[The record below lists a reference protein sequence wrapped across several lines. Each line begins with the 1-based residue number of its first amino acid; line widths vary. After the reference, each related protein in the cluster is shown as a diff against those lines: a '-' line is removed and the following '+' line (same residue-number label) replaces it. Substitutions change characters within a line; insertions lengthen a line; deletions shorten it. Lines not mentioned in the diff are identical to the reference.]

1 MTPEER
7 ARAEIDRQL
16 TACGWVVQDRAEMD
30 IYAAP
35 GVAVREFP
43 LQGGEEADYLLYAYE
58 QAIGVVE
65 AKPEGFTLHG
75 VEAQSA
81 KYAHGLSPD
90 VPAYR
95 LPLPF
100 LYESTGKVT
109 QFTNGLEPEP
119 RSREVFAFHRPEELL
134 RLVGL
139 DRQLRG
145 ALRALPPLEPAGLW
159 PAQITAIEN
168 LETSLR
174 ANRPRAL
181 VQMATGSGKTFTAV
195 SAIYRLV
202 KYAGARRVLF
212 LVDRANLG
220 RQTYREF
227 QQYVSPYNGLTFTDE
242 YNVQLLRSN
251 TLDPVS
257 RVCITTVQRL
267 YSMLKGED
275 AYDEGNEEGSQFEA
289 DASLVRE
296 PVPVAYNGRIPIEAF
311 DVIVVDECHRSIYN
325 LWRQVLEYFD
335 AFIVGLTATPSKS
348 TVGFFGGNLVM
359 EYNHARAVAD
369 GVNVDFDVYRIRTR
383 VTERGATLTREP
395 GYYAPYRHR
404 RTRVRRR
411 VALDDDLT
419 YSANRL
425 DRDVVSEDQIRLVL
439 RTFRDRL
446 PEIFPGRTEVP
457 KTLIFAKD
465 DSHAEDIT
473 RQARLVFDKG
483 NDFCQK
489 ITYKTTGVKPED
501 LLAQFRN
508 SYYPRIAVTVDMIA
522 TGTDVKPLECVFFM
536 RNVRSAN
543 YFEQMKGRGVRVVDV
558 DTLRAVTP
566 DATAKTRFVIVDD
579 VGVCEG
585 DRTDAQPLDRK
596 RSVPLAKVLEAVAM
610 GNAHPNTVST
620 LAGRLAR
627 LDHALTPKGRAELAE
642 AAGGATIAALAA
654 ALVDAIDPAAN
665 QARARVALGLAP
677 DAEPPDDA
685 VEAAAKG
692 AARVALRPFGN
703 PRLRARIVELQ
714 TASEQII
721 DELTVDELLYA
732 GHDDRALERAR
743 ELADG
748 FRAFIADNKDEIE
761 ALRVLY
767 SRPYRAGLR
776 FKDIRELAAALAL
789 PPLAATPEDVWQA
802 FTVIESAPL
811 PITDTSPGT
820 AGILPA
826 GSVGVSPTG
835 SADVSSVPGSV
846 PPETAAV
853 PRGLAGDPLAHGD
866 VPPGT
871 ASLFAHGDVPPGT
884 AGILPAH
891 DRGRNVHDP
900 QGVSPIADTDAA
912 RLVAEDRVAYL
923 VAQEEQRTTTPAR
936 RGSARQLTD
945 LIALVRHA
953 ITPAAPLTPFAA
965 TVEDR
970 YRAWLAEQEGQGAA
984 FTPEQRGWPDAIRDH
999 IAASLRIEPDDF
1011 DYIPFS
1017 ERGGLGRVYSLF
1029 GERLPAILAELNE
1042 RLVA

>member
-1 MTPEER
+1 
-7 ARAEIDRQL
+7 
-16 TACGWVVQDRAEMD
+16 MD
-30 IYAAP
+30 IYAAR

-139 DRQLRG
+139 DHQLRG

-275 AYDEGNEEGSQFEA
+275 AYDEGNEESSQFESDAASA
-289 DASLVRE
+289 DASLVKE

-411 VALDDDLT
+411 VALDGDVT

-425 DRDVVSEDQIRLVL
+425 DRDVVFEDQIRLVL

-446 PEIFPGRTEVP
+446 PEIFPGRTAVP

-473 RQARLVFDKG
+473 RLARLVFDKG
-483 NDFCQK
+483 NDFAQK

-566 DATAKTRFVIVDD
+566 DATAKTRFVIVDA

-627 LDHALTPKGRAELAE
+627 LDRALTSEGRAELAE
-642 AAGGATIAALAA
+642 AAGGVTIAALAA
-654 ALVDAIDPAAN
+654 ALVDSIDPAAN
-665 QARARVALGLAP
+665 RARARVALGLAP
-677 DAEPPDDA
+677 DAEPPNDA

-692 AARVALRPFGN
+692 AARAALRPFGN
-703 PRLRARIVELQ
+703 PRLRALIMKLQ

-732 GHDDRALERAR
+732 GQDDRALERAR
-743 ELADG
+743 ELTDG
-748 FRAFIADNKDEIE
+748 FRAFIDRNKDEIE

-776 FKDIRELAAALAL
+776 FKDIKELAAALAL

-802 FTVIESAPL
+802 FTVVEGAPPEHPESAGV
-811 PITDTSPGT
+811 SPTGS

-826 GSVGVSPTG
+826 GSAGVSPTG
-835 SADVSSVPGSV
+835 SADVSSVPSAV
-846 PPETAAV
+846 SPETIDV
-853 PRGLAGDPLAHGD
+853 S

-871 ASLFAHGDVPPGT
+871 AGILPAHRGVSTGT

-891 DRGRNVHDP
+891 DRGRNAPDP
-900 QGVSPIADTDAA
+900 QVVSATADTDPA
-912 RLVAEDRVAYL
+912 RLVAEDRIAYL
-923 VAQEEQRTTTPAR
+923 VAQEEQRTTAPAQ
-936 RGSARQLTD
+936 RGARQLTD

-953 ITPAAPLTPFAA
+953 ITPATPLTPFAA
-965 TVEDR
+965 TVEER

-984 FTPEQRGWPDAIRDH
+984 FTREQRGWLDAIRDH

>member
-1 MTPEER
+1 M
-7 ARAEIDRQL
+7 
-16 TACGWVVQDRAEMD
+16 
-30 IYAAP
+30 
-35 GVAVREFP
+35 
-43 LQGGEEADYLLYAYE
+43 
-58 QAIGVVE
+58 
-65 AKPEGFTLHG
+65 
-75 VEAQSA
+75 
-81 KYAHGLSPD
+81 
-90 VPAYR
+90 
-95 LPLPF
+95 
-100 LYESTGKVT
+100 
-109 QFTNGLEPEP
+109 
-119 RSREVFAFHRPEELL
+119 
-134 RLVGL
+134 
-139 DRQLRG
+139 
-145 ALRALPPLEPAGLW
+145 
-159 PAQITAIEN
+159 
-168 LETSLR
+168 
-174 ANRPRAL
+174 
-181 VQMATGSGKTFTAV
+181 
-195 SAIYRLV
+195 
-202 KYAGARRVLF
+202 RR
-212 LVDRANLG
+212 
-220 RQTYREF
+220 Y
-227 QQYVSPYNGLTFTDE
+227 
-242 YNVQLLRSN
+242 
-251 TLDPVS
+251 
-257 RVCITTVQRL
+257 
-267 YSMLKGED
+267 
-275 AYDEGNEEGSQFEA
+275 
-289 DASLVRE
+289 
-296 PVPVAYNGRIPIEAF
+296 
-311 DVIVVDECHRSIYN
+311 
-325 LWRQVLEYFD
+325 
-335 AFIVGLTATPSKS
+335 
-348 TVGFFGGNLVM
+348 
-359 EYNHARAVAD
+359 
-369 GVNVDFDVYRIRTR
+369 VNVDFDVYRIRTR

-419 YSANRL
+419 YGANRL

-508 SYYPRIAVTVDMIA
+508 SFHPRIAVTVDMIA

-566 DATAKTRFVIVDD
+566 DATAKTRFVIVDA

-585 DRTDAQPLDRK
+585 DRTDAHPLDRK

-627 LDHALTPKGRAELAE
+627 LDRALTPEGRAELAE

-748 FRAFIADNKDEIE
+748 FRAFVDRNKDEIE

-776 FKDIRELAAALAL
+776 FKDIKELAAALAL
-789 PPLAATPEDVWQA
+789 PPLATTPEDVWQA
-802 FTVIESAPL
+802 FTVVESAPL
-811 PITDTSPGT
+811 TITDTSPGS
-820 AGILPA
+820 AGVPPI
-826 GSVGVSPTG
+826 GSGGVSPTG
-835 SADVSSVPGSV
+835 SADVSSVPGALSPGTFAV
-846 PPETAAV
+846 PVSLETA
-853 PRGLAGDPLAHGD
+853 D
-866 VPPGT
+866 VPPG
-871 ASLFAHGDVPPGT
+871 S

-900 QGVSPIADTDAA
+900 QDVSPTADGDAM

-923 VAQEEQRTTTPAR
+923 VAQEEQGATAPAR
-936 RGSARQLTD
+936 RGGARQLTD

-953 ITPAAPLTPFAA
+953 ITPAAPLTSFAA
-965 TVEDR
+965 TVEER
-970 YRAWLAEQEGQGAA
+970 YQVWLAEQEGQGAV
-984 FTPEQRGWPDAIRDH
+984 FTPEQRGWLDAIRDH

>member
-145 ALRALPPLEPAGLW
+145 ALRALPPLDPAGLW

-275 AYDEGNEEGSQFEA
+275 AYDEGNEEGSQFESDAAPA
-289 DASLVRE
+289 DASLTKE

-411 VALDDDLT
+411 VALDDDVT

-425 DRDVVSEDQIRLVL
+425 DRDVVAEDQIRLVL

-446 PEIFPGRTEVP
+446 PEIFPGRSEVP

-473 RQARLVFDKG
+473 RLARLVFDKG
-483 NDFCQK
+483 NDFAQK

-508 SYYPRIAVTVDMIA
+508 SFHPRIAVTVDMIA

-566 DATAKTRFVIVDD
+566 DAMAKTRFVIVDA

-627 LDHALTPKGRAELAE
+627 LDRALTPEGRAELAE
-642 AAGGATIAALAA
+642 AAGGATIAVLAA

-665 QARARVALGLAP
+665 RARARIALGLAS

-692 AARVALRPFGN
+692 AARAALRPFGN

-732 GHDDRALERAR
+732 GQDDRALERAR
-743 ELADG
+743 ELTDG

-776 FKDIRELAAALAL
+776 FKDIKELAAALAL

-802 FTVIESAPL
+802 FTVVEGAPPEHPESAGV
-811 PITDTSPGT
+811 SPTGS

-826 GSVGVSPTG
+826 GSAGVSPTG
-835 SADVSSVPGSV
+835 SADVSSVPSAV
-846 PPETAAV
+846 SPETI
-853 PRGLAGDPLAHGD
+853 D
-866 VPPGT
+866 V
-871 ASLFAHGDVPPGT
+871 SVPPGT

-891 DRGRNVHDP
+891 RGVSTGTAGILPAHDQGRNAPDP
-900 QGVSPIADTDAA
+900 QVVSATADTDPV

-923 VAQEEQRTTTPAR
+923 VAQEEQRATAPAR
-936 RGSARQLTD
+936 RGGARQLTD

-965 TVEDR
+965 TVEER
-970 YRAWLAEQEGQGAA
+970 YRAWLAEQEGQGVA
-984 FTPEQRGWPDAIRDH
+984 FTPEQRGWLDTIRDH
-999 IAASLRIEPDDF
+999 IAASLRIESDDF

-1029 GERLPAILAELNE
+1029 GERLPVILAELNE
-1042 RLVA
+1042 RLIA

>member
-16 TACGWVVQDRAEMD
+16 MACGWVVQDRAEMD
-30 IYAAP
+30 IYAEP

-227 QQYVSPYNGLTFTDE
+227 QQYASPYNGLTFTDE

-275 AYDEGNEEGSQFEA
+275 AYDEGNEEGSQFESDAASA
-289 DASLVRE
+289 DASLVKE
-296 PVPVAYNGRIPIEAF
+296 PVPVAYNGRITIEAF

-411 VALDDDLT
+411 VALDDDVT

-508 SYYPRIAVTVDMIA
+508 SFHPRIAVTVDMIA

-566 DATAKTRFVIVDD
+566 DATAKTRFVIVDA

-596 RSVPLAKVLEAVAM
+596 RSVPLVKVLEAVAM
-610 GNAHPNTVST
+610 GNTHPNTVST

-627 LDHALTPKGRAELAE
+627 LDRALTLEGHAELSA

-665 QARARVALGLAP
+665 RARARVALGLAP

-685 VEAAAKG
+685 IEAAAKG
-692 AARVALRPFGN
+692 AARAALRPFGN

-743 ELADG
+743 ELTDG
-748 FRAFIADNKDEIE
+748 FRAFVDRNKDEIE

-776 FKDIRELAAALAL
+776 FKDIKELAAALAL
-789 PPLAATPEDVWQA
+789 PPLATTPEDVWQA
-802 FTVIESAPL
+802 FTVVESTPL
-811 PITDTSPGT
+811 TITDTSPGS
-820 AGILPA
+820 A
-826 GSVGVSPTG
+826 GVSPTG
-835 SADVSSVPGSV
+835 SADVPPIGSADVSSVPGALSPGTFAV
-846 PPETAAV
+846 PVSLETA
-853 PRGLAGDPLAHGD
+853 D
-866 VPPGT
+866 VPPG
-871 ASLFAHGDVPPGT
+871 S

-900 QGVSPIADTDAA
+900 QDVSPTADTDAT
-912 RLVAEDRVAYL
+912 RLVAEDRIAYL
-923 VAQEEQRTTTPAR
+923 VAQEDQGATAPAR

-970 YRAWLAEQEGQGAA
+970 YRAWLAEQESQGAA
-984 FTPEQRGWPDAIRDH
+984 FTPEQRGWLDAIRDH

-1029 GERLPAILAELNE
+1029 GERLPAILTELNE

>member
-16 TACGWVVQDRAEMD
+16 AACGWVVQDRAEMD

-81 KYAHGLSPD
+81 KYAYGLSPD

-95 LPLPF
+95 QPLPF
-100 LYESTGKVT
+100 LFESTGKVT

-145 ALRALPPLEPAGLW
+145 ALRVLPPLDPAGLW
-159 PAQITAIEN
+159 PAQIIAIEN

-275 AYDEGNEEGSQFEA
+275 AYDEGNEEGSQFEADAASA

-419 YSANRL
+419 YGANRL

-483 NDFCQK
+483 NDFAQK

-508 SYYPRIAVTVDMIA
+508 SYHPRIAVTVDMIA

-566 DATAKTRFVIVDD
+566 DATAKTRFVIVDA

-627 LDHALTPKGRAELAE
+627 LDRALTPEGRAELAE

-665 QARARVALGLAP
+665 QARARVALRLAP

-692 AARVALRPFGN
+692 AARAALRPFGN

-732 GHDDRALERAR
+732 GQDDRALERAH

-748 FRAFIADNKDEIE
+748 FRAFVEQNKDEIE

-802 FTVIESAPL
+802 FTVIEGAPPGSPESA
-811 PITDTSPGT
+811 
-820 AGILPA
+820 
-826 GSVGVSPTG
+826 GVSPTG
-835 SADVSSVPGSV
+835 SAGVSPVPGSV
-846 PPETAAV
+846 SPGAVDVPVSPETADASI
-853 PRGLAGDPLAHGD
+853 AHGA
-866 VPPGT
+866 VST
-871 ASLFAHGDVPPGT
+871 GT

-891 DRGRNVHDP
+891 DRGRNAPDP
-900 QGVSPIADTDAA
+900 QGVSPTADTDAA

-923 VAQEEQRTTTPAR
+923 VAQEEQGATAPAR
-936 RGSARQLTD
+936 RGGARQLTD

-965 TVEDR
+965 TVEER
-970 YRAWLAEQEGQGAA
+970 YQAWLAEQADKGAA
-984 FTPEQRGWPDAIRDH
+984 FTPEQRGWLDAIRDH

-1029 GERLPAILAELNE
+1029 GDKLDSILAELNE

>member
-16 TACGWVVQDRAEMD
+16 AACGWVVQDRAEMD

-81 KYAHGLSPD
+81 KYAYGLSPD

-95 LPLPF
+95 QPLPF
-100 LYESTGKVT
+100 LFESTGKVT

-145 ALRALPPLEPAGLW
+145 ALRVLPPLDPAGLW
-159 PAQITAIEN
+159 PAQIIAIEN

-275 AYDEGNEEGSQFEA
+275 AYDEGNEEGSQFEADAASA

-419 YSANRL
+419 YGANRL

-483 NDFCQK
+483 NDFAQK
-489 ITYKTTGVKPED
+489 ITYKTTGVKSED

-508 SYYPRIAVTVDMIA
+508 SYHPRIAVTVDMIA

-566 DATAKTRFVIVDD
+566 DATAKTRFVIVDA

-627 LDHALTPKGRAELAE
+627 LDRALTPEGRAELAE

-665 QARARVALGLAP
+665 QARARVALRLAP

-692 AARVALRPFGN
+692 AARAALRPFGN

-732 GHDDRALERAR
+732 GQDDRALERAH

-748 FRAFIADNKDEIE
+748 FRAFVEQNKDEIE

-802 FTVIESAPL
+802 FTVIEGAPPGSPESA
-811 PITDTSPGT
+811 
-820 AGILPA
+820 
-826 GSVGVSPTG
+826 GVSPTG
-835 SADVSSVPGSV
+835 SAGVSPVPGSV
-846 PPETAAV
+846 SPGAVDVPVSPETADASI
-853 PRGLAGDPLAHGD
+853 AHGA
-866 VPPGT
+866 VST
-871 ASLFAHGDVPPGT
+871 GT

-891 DRGRNVHDP
+891 DRGRNAPDP
-900 QGVSPIADTDAA
+900 QGVSPTADTDAA

-923 VAQEEQRTTTPAR
+923 VAQEEQGATAPAR
-936 RGSARQLTD
+936 RGGARQLTD

-965 TVEDR
+965 TVEER
-970 YRAWLAEQEGQGAA
+970 YQAWLAEQADKGAA
-984 FTPEQRGWPDAIRDH
+984 FTPEQRGWLDAIRDH

-1029 GERLPAILAELNE
+1029 GDKLDSILAELNE

>member
-43 LQGGEEADYLLYAYE
+43 LQGGEEVDYLLYAYE

-289 DASLVRE
+289 DAASADASLVRE
-296 PVPVAYNGRIPIEAF
+296 PVPVAYNRRIPIEAF

-348 TVGFFGGNLVM
+348 TAGFFGGNLVM

-508 SYYPRIAVTVDMIA
+508 SFHPRIAVTVDMIA

-566 DATAKTRFVIVDD
+566 DATAKTRFVIVDA

-627 LDHALTPKGRAELAE
+627 LDRALTPDGRAELAE
-642 AAGGATIAALAA
+642 AAGGATIAALVA

-692 AARVALRPFGN
+692 AARAALRPFGN
-703 PRLRARIVELQ
+703 PKLRARIVELQ

-732 GHDDRALERAR
+732 GQDDRALERAR

-802 FTVIESAPL
+802 FTVVEGAPPEHPESA
-811 PITDTSPGT
+811 
-820 AGILPA
+820 
-826 GSVGVSPTG
+826 GVSPTG
-835 SADVSSVPGSV
+835 SAGVSPVPGSV
-846 PPETAAV
+846 SPETADV
-853 PRGLAGDPLAHGD
+853 SRGLAGDPLARGA
-866 VPPGT
+866 VST
-871 ASLFAHGDVPPGT
+871 GT
-884 AGILPAH
+884 AGIGPLTVLPAH
-891 DRGRNVHDP
+891 DRGRNAPAPH
-900 QGVSPIADTDAA
+900 GVSLIADTDPV

-923 VAQEEQRTTTPAR
+923 VAQEEQGATAPAK
-936 RGSARQLTD
+936 RGGARQLTD

-965 TVEDR
+965 TVEER
-970 YRAWLAEQEGQGAA
+970 YRAWLAEQESQGAA
-984 FTPEQRGWPDAIRDH
+984 FTPEQRGWLDAIRDH

>member
-1 MTPEER
+1 
-7 ARAEIDRQL
+7 
-16 TACGWVVQDRAEMD
+16 
-30 IYAAP
+30 
-35 GVAVREFP
+35 
-43 LQGGEEADYLLYAYE
+43 
-58 QAIGVVE
+58 
-65 AKPEGFTLHG
+65 
-75 VEAQSA
+75 
-81 KYAHGLSPD
+81 
-90 VPAYR
+90 
-95 LPLPF
+95 
-100 LYESTGKVT
+100 
-109 QFTNGLEPEP
+109 
-119 RSREVFAFHRPEELL
+119 
-134 RLVGL
+134 
-139 DRQLRG
+139 
-145 ALRALPPLEPAGLW
+145 
-159 PAQITAIEN
+159 
-168 LETSLR
+168 
-174 ANRPRAL
+174 
-181 VQMATGSGKTFTAV
+181 
-195 SAIYRLV
+195 
-202 KYAGARRVLF
+202 
-212 LVDRANLG
+212 
-220 RQTYREF
+220 
-227 QQYVSPYNGLTFTDE
+227 
-242 YNVQLLRSN
+242 
-251 TLDPVS
+251 VS

-275 AYDEGNEEGSQFEA
+275 AYDEGNEEGSQFEADAASA

-419 YSANRL
+419 YGANRL

-483 NDFCQK
+483 NDFAQK
-489 ITYKTTGVKPED
+489 ITYKTTGVKSED

-508 SYYPRIAVTVDMIA
+508 SYHPRIAVTVDMIA

-566 DATAKTRFVIVDD
+566 DATAKTRFVIVDA

-627 LDHALTPKGRAELAE
+627 LDRALTPEGRAELAE

-665 QARARVALGLAP
+665 QARARVALRLAP

-692 AARVALRPFGN
+692 AARAALRPFGN

-732 GHDDRALERAR
+732 GQDDRALERAH

-748 FRAFIADNKDEIE
+748 FRAFVEQNKDEIE

-802 FTVIESAPL
+802 FTVIEGAPPGSPESA
-811 PITDTSPGT
+811 
-820 AGILPA
+820 
-826 GSVGVSPTG
+826 GVSPTG
-835 SADVSSVPGSV
+835 SAGVSPVPGSV
-846 PPETAAV
+846 SPGAVDVPVSPETADASI
-853 PRGLAGDPLAHGD
+853 AHGA
-866 VPPGT
+866 VST
-871 ASLFAHGDVPPGT
+871 GT

-891 DRGRNVHDP
+891 DRGRNAPDP
-900 QGVSPIADTDAA
+900 QGVSPTADTDAA

-923 VAQEEQRTTTPAR
+923 VAQEEQGATAPAR
-936 RGSARQLTD
+936 RGGARQLTD

-965 TVEDR
+965 TVEER
-970 YRAWLAEQEGQGAA
+970 YQAWLAEQADKGAA
-984 FTPEQRGWPDAIRDH
+984 FTPEQRGWLDAIRDH

-1029 GERLPAILAELNE
+1029 GDKLDSILAELNE

>member
-16 TACGWVVQDRAEMD
+16 AACGWVVQDRAEMD

-145 ALRALPPLEPAGLW
+145 ALRALPPLDPAGLW
-159 PAQITAIEN
+159 PAQIIAIEN

-220 RQTYREF
+220 QQTYREF

-275 AYDEGNEEGSQFEA
+275 AYDEGNEEGSQFESDAASA

-404 RTRVRRR
+404 HTRVRRR

-419 YSANRL
+419 YGANRL

-483 NDFCQK
+483 NDFAQK

-508 SYYPRIAVTVDMIA
+508 SYHPRIAVTVDMIA

-566 DATAKTRFVIVDD
+566 DATAKTRFVIVDA

-627 LDHALTPKGRAELAE
+627 LDRALTPEGRAELAE

-665 QARARVALGLAP
+665 QARARVALRLAP

-692 AARVALRPFGN
+692 AARAALRPFGN

-732 GHDDRALERAR
+732 GQDDRALERAH

-748 FRAFIADNKDEIE
+748 FRAFVEQNKDEIE

-802 FTVIESAPL
+802 FTVIEGAPPGFPGSA
-811 PITDTSPGT
+811 
-820 AGILPA
+820 
-826 GSVGVSPTG
+826 GVSPSGT
-835 SADVSSVPGSV
+835 
-846 PPETAAV
+846 
-853 PRGLAGDPLAHGD
+853 AGDPLAY
-866 VPPGT
+866 
-871 ASLFAHGDVPPGT
+871 SDVPPGT

-891 DRGRNVHDP
+891 DRGRNAPDP
-900 QGVSPIADTDAA
+900 QGVSPTADTDAV
-912 RLVAEDRVAYL
+912 RLVAEDRVRL
-923 VAQEEQRTTTPAR
+923 RPT
-936 RGSARQLTD
+936 
-945 LIALVRHA
+945 RH
-953 ITPAAPLTPFAA
+953 
-965 TVEDR
+965 
-970 YRAWLAEQEGQGAA
+970 
-984 FTPEQRGWPDAIRDH
+984 DAKT
-999 IAASLRIEPDDF
+999 
-1011 DYIPFS
+1011 
-1017 ERGGLGRVYSLF
+1017 
-1029 GERLPAILAELNE
+1029 
-1042 RLVA
+1042 